1 MTIAQKEPRV
11 FDIIKR
17 ANDCGFVFP
26 EKNTKLIYIY
36 IRYWLEQQDIFIHL
50 RKISYSPMPKY
61 LYEINLVHRKIS
73 PTDVESCLTPEL
85 ALRKAIEYILAQDIF
100 VGKKN

>member
-1 MTIAQKEPRV
+1 MTITEKENHV
-11 FDIIKR
+11 YKIIKR

-36 IRYWLEQQDIFIHL
+36 LRKWLEDQDIFIHI

-73 PTDVESCLTPEL
+73 PTEIESSLTPDT
-85 ALRKAIEYILAQDIF
+85 ALKKAIEYVLAQDIF
-100 VGKKN
+100 AGKKN